1 MEPRL
6 CYVAVMK
13 GDAWTL
19 GIVKEGERGYY
30 QTDYPTV
37 PTNNEAEDW
46 ANGLNDRLGLGR
58 KEVLVMV
65 LQSMRED

>member
-1 MEPRL
+1 MKL
-6 CYVAVMK
+6 CYVEVMK

-37 PTNNEAEDW
+37 KTQLDAKEWAMMLNERM
-46 ANGLNDRLGLGR
+46 GLTEKECLLLVLG
-58 KEVLVMV
+58 
-65 LQSMRED
+65 SMRN